1 MTKVEPRK
9 AGSGG
14 QRPSSRRKLLVT
26 LLKFSLTALLLIV
39 LIRAAGWSALEEAV
53 SRTNGLWLLAL
64 YGTMLLGMG
73 VHTTRL
79 LAVLRL
85 VGLQLRFWRVL
96 LANALSAFYTLIL
109 PGDLL
114 AGVAK
119 WANLSAATGQAA
131 LVFSAI
137 IYNRMTLVLSTLI
150 CGALAVAGQNP
161 FPDIPLAGLATFLAV
176 GLIGGA
182 VVVLHP
188 RSAPFVDRLT
198 AQVCRVLPNFV
209 GSRIVSLA
217 GSLGHFRAFAVSDHL
232 HIFVLAL
239 VSFFVSL
246 AMFVFASRAV
256 GVELPYLTLV
266 WVNALLLIARLIPI
280 TISNLGVREGLLIVI
295 MGTYGIEPA
304 QAMAV
309 GLIAFTAS
317 IVNAL
322 VGASYQVALLTGLA
336 QWRMPAGQSSGAL
349 ASDPFQRLHK
359 PSARPGK

>member
-161 FPDIPLAGLATFLAV
+161 FPDIPLAGLAIFLSV

-188 RSAPFVDRLT
+188 
-198 AQVCRVLPNFV
+198 
-209 GSRIVSLA
+209 
-217 GSLGHFRAFAVSDHL
+217 GHFRAFAVSDHL